1 MTITEKTNIRKGP
14 PESATSFSI
23 GTVKRGN
30 DGNMWKIIVTKTGI
44 HRWSVIKDKDAAITM
59 TPATKKNKTVKKP
72 HVIIQP
78 TKQDISLSELKKL
91 AKKYSVL
98 SSGKSKSQL
107 ALIIF
112 KIRSQSMSA
121 SDLEKI
127 VDLLPSK
134 EKRKIKQMISTQ
146 YENPVTEY
154 KGMWKPVPKA
164 LNKMSRI
171 ELIHNL
177 RNFRDAWEREIGR
190 NQDLSDE
197 RLAGETDKTL
207 RQRLRWYYSSAA
219 KNMAANWIRDNI

>member
-1 MTITEKTNIRKGP
+1 MLQSRSHLRQKN
-14 PESATSFSI
+14 
-23 GTVKRGN
+23 
-30 DGNMWKIIVTKTGI
+30 
-44 HRWSVIKDKDAAITM
+44 
-59 TPATKKNKTVKKP
+59 NKTVKKP
-72 HVIIQP
+72 HVNINIQS
-78 TKQDISLSELKKL
+78 TNQGISLEELKKL

-107 ALIIF
+107 ALLIY
-112 KIRSQSMSA
+112 KIRSQSMSTF
-121 SDLEKI
+121 DLEKI
-127 VDLLPSK
+127 VYLLPSK
-134 EKRKIKQMISTQ
+134 EKRKIKQMISKQ

-154 KGMWKPVPKA
+154 KGMWKPMPKA

-207 RQRLRWYYSSAA
+207 RQRLSWYYSE
-219 KNMAANWIRDNI
+219 AANWIRDNI